1 MKIQPR
7 SIDQRKNSDG
17 FPKAGELIAMKPSQ
31 ELSLQD
37 ARIFN
42 ALIENAGP
50 EIYTDRWHEIPIQI
64 LRGPKHKGGER
75 VRDSIKRLMT
85 TLVEMPVKDRNGLPA
100 IQTTALLSENIATI
114 DENDPR
120 AILRYKLT
128 ETMRSIV
135 ESSKYWGRLKGYV
148 IYAFSSRYALAL
160 YEAICLRIN
169 LEQDRQTLS
178 VDQFRDLM
186 RVGKGKY
193 PLYSPL
199 RQFVIEPAL
208 IEVNGLSDFMVTI
221 EPVRE
226 GGILRG
232 KLKGFELSWRKKEP
246 DEWKSV
252 LDELGRHHSGR
263 RARLFGLVES
273 IK

>member
-1 MKIQPR
+1 MKHSPR
-7 SIDQRKNSDG
+7 TIDQRKNSDG

-42 ALIENAGP
+42 VLIENAAGS
-50 EIYTDRWHEIPIQI
+50 ITSDRWHEITMQK
-64 LRGPKHKGGER
+64 LRGPKHQSSDR

-85 TLVEMPVKDRNGLPA
+85 TLVEMPVRDRNGLA
-100 IQTTALLSENIATI
+100 AVQTTPLLSENIATV

-128 ETMRSIV
+128 ETMRAIV
-135 ESSKYWGRLKGYV
+135 ENSKYWGRLKGYV

-169 LEQDRQTLS
+169 LEQDRQFLT

-186 RVGKGKY
+186 QVGAGKY
-193 PLYSPL
+193 PTFPPL
-199 RQFVIEPAL
+199 RQKVIDPAL
-208 IEVNGLSDFMVTI
+208 VEVNGLSDFTVTI
-221 EPVRE
+221 EAVRE
-226 GGILRG
+226 GGMQRG
-232 KLKGFELSWRKKEP
+232 KLKGFELAWRKKEA
-246 DEWKSV
+246 DEWNAA
-252 LDELGRHHSGR
+252 LTELQRHHLGR
-263 RARLFGLVES
+263 RARLLGLVEFV
-273 IK
+273 K

>member
-7 SIDQRKNSDG
+7 TIDQRKNSDG

-37 ARIFN
+37 ARVFN
-42 ALIENAGP
+42 VLIENAAGS
-50 EIYTDRWHEIPIQI
+50 ITSDRWHEITMQK
-64 LRGPKHKGGER
+64 LRGPKHQSSDR

-85 TLVEMPVKDRNGLPA
+85 TLVEMPVRDRNGLA
-100 IQTTALLSENIATI
+100 AVQTTPLLSENIATI

-128 ETMRSIV
+128 ETMRAIV
-135 ESSKYWGRLKGYV
+135 ENSKYWGRLKGYV

-169 LEQDRQTLS
+169 LEQDRQFLT
-178 VDQFRDLM
+178 VEQFRDVM
-186 RVGKGKY
+186 QISKGQY
-193 PLYSPL
+193 ATFPPL
-199 RQFVIEPAL
+199 RQRVIDPAL
-208 IEVNGLSDFMVTI
+208 VEVNGLSDFIVTI

-226 GGILRG
+226 GGMQRG
-232 KLKGFELSWRKKEP
+232 KLKGFELAWRKKDA
-246 DEWKSV
+246 DEWKTT
-252 LDELGRHHSGR
+252 LAELMRHHSGR
-263 RARLFGLVES
+263 RARLLGLVES
-273 IK
+273 VK

>member
-1 MKIQPR
+1 
-7 SIDQRKNSDG
+7 
-17 FPKAGELIAMKPSQ
+17 MKPSQ

-42 ALIENAGP
+42 VLIENAASA
-50 EIYTDRWHEIPIQI
+50 ITTDKWHEITMQK
-64 LRGPKHKGGER
+64 LRGQKHQSSDR

-85 TLVEMPVKDRNGLPA
+85 TLVEMPVRDRNGLAA

-114 DENDPR
+114 DENNPR

-128 ETMRSIV
+128 ETMRAIV

-169 LEQDRQTLS
+169 LEQDRQFLT
-178 VDQFRDLM
+178 VEQFRELM
-186 RVGKGKY
+186 QIGKGKY

-208 IEVNGLSDFMVTI
+208 VEVNGLSDFIVTI
-221 EPVRE
+221 EAVRE
-226 GGILRG
+226 GGMQRG
-232 KLKGFELSWRKKEP
+232 KLKGFELTWRKKEA
-246 DEWKSV
+246 DEWNAS
-252 LDELGRHHSGR
+252 LAELMRHHSGR
-263 RARLFGLVES
+263 RARLLGLVES